1 MASLLRPS
9 FRADRTLM
17 KPYWTG
23 YNSEIYVGDARSVLE
38 QLPKG
43 SVQTCIT
50 SPPYFRLR
58 DYDHDDQIGQEDTP
72 EEFISQLVDVF
83 SRVRDVL
90 RDDGTLWINI
100 ADTYMTSNKRPKNSK
115 NKYKIKDMLGIPW
128 QLAFALREDGWYLR
142 QDIIWNKTNARPENA
157 KGRCDGSHEYLF
169 LLSKSKT
176 YRFNE
181 KAIQVPSVSA
191 GRVPG
196 GNKKNDAS
204 RNDADRDMTVP
215 VAPMRNRRS
224 VWDIATQGIKA
235 GHFAPY
241 PIKLIEPCIQATC
254 DRDSIVLDP
263 FLGSGTTIEAAMRFG
278 CHGVGIELNTEYA
291 DIAVE
296 ELEPI
301 SRAAKQDVFS

>member
-1 MASLLRPS
+1 ATRTDFRRPRRQRPHQRIHPVNHEAQLAGFADHSRKRSLILLAEKERRGVASLLRPS

-23 YNSEIYVGDARSVLE
+23 YNSKIYVGDARGVLD
-38 QLPKG
+38 QLPNG
-43 SVQTCIT
+43 IVQTCIT

-72 EEFISQLVDVF
+72 ELFIEQLVDVF

-157 KGRCDGSHEYLF
+157 KGRCDGSHEYL
-169 LLSKSKT
+169 
-176 YRFNE
+176 
-181 KAIQVPSVSA
+181 
-191 GRVPG
+191 
-196 GNKKNDAS
+196 
-204 RNDADRDMTVP
+204 
-215 VAPMRNRRS
+215 
-224 VWDIATQGIKA
+224 
-235 GHFAPY
+235 
-241 PIKLIEPCIQATC
+241 
-254 DRDSIVLDP
+254 
-263 FLGSGTTIEAAMRFG
+263 
-278 CHGVGIELNTEYA
+278 
-291 DIAVE
+291 
-296 ELEPI
+296 
-301 SRAAKQDVFS
+301 